1 MAKKGLTRR
10 DFLKVLGIGGASLA
24 VSDLISLSRTLAQDS
39 EEIVIR
45 YMAPSWAST
54 RDRRPERQ
62 VAFRGVIES
71 FNQQF
76 ADQGIRVEEVIGD
89 GNPLTITQEIEAGNI
104 DAVWINHGVF
114 QSRFAEGQLV
124 DLSQYEAEPGA
135 FFGFVQDTI
144 TTPDGAIAAM
154 WHNTDTPLY
163 YYDSTKIETP
173 PTTWSELRE
182 LCSQIREEEGGNT
195 YGYVTPYVGWFQM
208 NFGMYTAL
216 GGTLVDEN
224 GAPTAF
230 SSENLD
236 IWQTVFDHAVTL
248 IQDDLIPASA
258 VSNNQSQMMPDI
270 FAGNVWSFS
279 GNSNFHI
286 RELQPN
292 LPPDEYE
299 NWAAVKLPIPDEA
312 DSGLYV
318 AGGWGIGA
326 VDSGDEARNA
336 AAAAW
341 TIHATNTS
349 AMANTCLAGGWIPT
363 RPAIL
368 SDDPFY
374 SDDAFAQTT
383 LEALEDGWVVPT
395 APIFIDMWQA
405 IDVAVQRAANNEVSI
420 EEALLEAEAEV
431 TRAYENLQAE

>member
-1 MAKKGLTRR
+1 MAKKGLSRR
-10 DFLKVLGIGGASLA
+10 DFLKTIGVGGAGLA
-24 VSDLISLSRTLAQDS
+24 ASNLVGLSRALAQDG
-39 EEIVIR
+39 EEIVVR
-45 YMAPSWAST
+45 YLVPSWAST
-54 RDRRPERQ
+54 SDRRRERQ

-76 ADQGIRVEEVIGD
+76 ADQGIRVEEIVGD
-89 GNPLTITQEIEAGNI
+89 GNPLTITQEIEAGNV

-135 FFGFVQDTI
+135 FFDFVQDTI

-163 YYDSTKIETP
+163 YYDTTKIETP
-173 PTTWSELRE
+173 PTTWSELRA
-182 LCSQIREEEGGNT
+182 LCQQVRETEGGNT
-195 YGYVTPYVGWFQM
+195 YGFVTPYAGWFQM
-208 NFGMYTAL
+208 NFGMYVAL
-216 GGTLVDEN
+216 GGTFVDED
-224 GAPTAF
+224 GAPVAF
-230 SSENLD
+230 SDENLA

-248 IQDDLIPASA
+248 VQDDLIPASA
-258 VSNNQSQMMPDI
+258 ISNNQSQTMPDV
-270 FAGNVWSFS
+270 FAGNVWSFT

-292 LPPDEYE
+292 LPPDEYA
-299 NWAAVKLPIPDEA
+299 NWAAAKLPYPDEA
-312 DSGLYV
+312 DSGRYV

-326 VDSGDEARNA
+326 VDTGDEARNA

-341 TIHATNTS
+341 TIHATNPS

-363 RPAIL
+363 RPQIL

-374 SDDAFAQTT
+374 TDDAFAQTT
-383 LEALEDGWVVPT
+383 LEALEEGWVVPS
-395 APIFIDMWQA
+395 APIFIAMWQA
-405 IDVAVQRAANNEVSI
+405 FDAAIQRAAGGEVSI
-420 EEALLEAEAEV
+420 DEALAEAEAE
-431 TRAYENLQAE
+431 TNRAFEEL